1 VTTYLISKALSGVM
15 LEMASQA
22 PPPPPTVPKKQQI
35 PELTEPV
42 GAELEPHM
50 SGYAAITHEGCYRQ
64 YN

>member
-1 VTTYLISKALSGVM
+1 
-15 LEMASQA
+15 MASQA
-22 PPPPPTVPKKQQI
+22 PPPPSTVPKKQQI